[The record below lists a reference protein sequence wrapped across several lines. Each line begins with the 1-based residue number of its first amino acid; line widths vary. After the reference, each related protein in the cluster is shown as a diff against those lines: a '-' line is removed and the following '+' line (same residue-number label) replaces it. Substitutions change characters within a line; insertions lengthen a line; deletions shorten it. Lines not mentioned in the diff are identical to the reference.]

1 MQETLNRNPDGT
13 WQPGQSG
20 NPSGAS
26 KRALTWQR
34 YSDRAQELAEKFT
47 TEQILEYGRDDDRRA
62 KDLSFWDGQVIY
74 HMARTIDRKLTVTDS
89 GADHVNKE
97 REALIDRIEGKS
109 AQPFIASPDQPGSVN
124 SEQKM
129 LDMALKIA
137 FILHQG
143 VKVKGMTIDQ
153 PTKDSHDVDP
163 DSQTIDGPPSG
174 G

>member
-1 MQETLNRNPDGT
+1 MQGQINRNSDGT

-34 YSDRAQELAEKFT
+34 YSDRAQELAERFT
-47 TEQILEYGRDDDRRA
+47 TEQIREYGLDDEKRA

-74 HMARTIDRKLTVTDS
+74 HMARTIDRRLTITDS

-97 REALIDRIEGKS
+97 REALIDRIEGKA
-109 AQPFIASPDQPGSVN
+109 AQPYVPPPDAPGVN

-143 VKVKGMTIDQ
+143 VKVKGLTIDQ
-153 PTKDSHDVDP
+153 PAKDSHDVDP
-163 DSQTIDGPPSG
+163 DSQTTDRPPSG